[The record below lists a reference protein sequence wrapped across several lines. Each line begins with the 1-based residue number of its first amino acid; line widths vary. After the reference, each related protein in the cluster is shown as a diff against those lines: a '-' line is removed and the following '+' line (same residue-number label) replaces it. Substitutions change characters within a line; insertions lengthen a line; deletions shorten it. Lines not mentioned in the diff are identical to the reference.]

1 MARAIPHLCAY
12 ELLVIDDDIA
22 HIRLA
27 IEWEF
32 DSRFP
37 QRVLPRLYWRDRLR
51 RLFPLVVVS
60 RITVSLRFLDHFC
73 FWAAFRALFDGL
85 FAVVLGNPHPII
97 RRIRCG
103 LPATPALR
111 QF

>member
-37 QRVLPRLYWRDRLR
+37 QPVLPRLYWRDRLLRLINTSHLLPQQSGAIDELLR
-51 RLFPLVVVS
+51 RLD
-60 RITVSLRFLDHFC
+60 RYE
-73 FWAAFRALFDGL
+73 DGR
-85 FAVVLGNPHPII
+85 N
-97 RRIRCG
+97 RR
-103 LPATPALR
+103 
-111 QF
+111 